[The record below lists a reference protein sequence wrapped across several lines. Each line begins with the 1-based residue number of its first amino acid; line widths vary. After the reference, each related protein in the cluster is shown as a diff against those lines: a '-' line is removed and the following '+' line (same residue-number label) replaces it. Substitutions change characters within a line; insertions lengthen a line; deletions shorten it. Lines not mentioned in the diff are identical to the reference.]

1 MYDARLDPVSLIG
14 QQRNCEG
21 AVAYDFVARAI
32 LAVDD
37 SVFRLAACGSQIK
50 KKKLVKRLPDFRE
63 VPPSRSKSLL
73 SCICA

>member
-50 KKKLVKRLPDFRE
+50 KKKN
-63 VPPSRSKSLL
+63 S
-73 SCICA
+73 